1 MTEKKFVELHNGV
14 VVEIHVEA
22 GRWKYLVAG
31 GEEFG
36 EWDATLVP
44 PEGAGG
50 WTVRGR
56 NPAPKT
62 KDLAISDM
70 AQGRGLDYEA
80 ATALAMGFMASRCDE
95 FEYFDGKPYSFVSNA
110 ETGVLVAEALPESNA
125 RRTLSVA
132 ANEDGFWTAT
142 CSTSYWDEEHRCFML
157 VPLTFVLGAK
167 RRWDRDKALR
177 KGLHWLVNA
186 SII

>member
-1 MTEKKFVELHNGV
+1 MVEKKFVELQNGV
-14 VVEIHVEA
+14 VVEIHIEA

-44 PEGAGG
+44 PEGAEG
-50 WTVRGR
+50 WTVRAR
-56 NPAPKT
+56 NPDPQT
-62 KDLAISDM
+62 RDFTISDM
-70 AQGRGLDYEA
+70 AQGRCLDYEA
-80 ATALAMGFMASRCDE
+80 ATALAMGFMASRYDE
-95 FEYFDGKPYSFVSNA
+95 FEYFDGKPYSFVSND
-110 ETGVLVAEALPESNA
+110 ETGVLVAEALPQSNA

-132 ANEDGFWTAT
+132 SNGGGIWEAT
-142 CSTSYWDEEHRCFML
+142 CYTWYWDEEHRYFMMA
-157 VPLTFVLGAK
+157 PLTFALGTG
-167 RRWDRDKALR
+167 RCWERDEALR

>member
-1 MTEKKFVELHNGV
+1 MIEKKFVELQNDV
-14 VVEIHVEA
+14 ILEIHTEA

-36 EWDATLVP
+36 EWDATLIP
-44 PEGAGG
+44 PEGAEG

-56 NPAPKT
+56 TPDPQT
-62 KDLAISDM
+62 REYTVYEM

-80 ATALAMGFMASRCDE
+80 ATALAMGFMAEPSGN
-95 FEYFDGKPYSFVSNA
+95 FEYFDGKPYSFVSNPD
-110 ETGVLVAEALPESNA
+110 TGVLVAEALPQSNT

-132 ANEDGFWTAT
+132 PDQDGFWKAI
-142 CSTSYWDEEHRCFML
+142 CDTSYWDEEHRYFLMHG
-157 VPLTFVLGAK
+157 LTFDLGPEQE
-167 RRWDRDKALR
+167 RDEALR
-177 KGLHWLVNA
+177 RGLHWLVNA

>member
-14 VVEIHVEA
+14 VVEIHIEA

-36 EWDATLVP
+36 EWDAMLIP
-44 PEGAGG
+44 PEGAEG

-56 NPAPKT
+56 NPDIET
-62 KDLAISDM
+62 KEFTISEM

-80 ATALAMGFMASRCDE
+80 ATALAMGFMVSRCDE
-95 FEYFDGKPYSFVSNA
+95 FEYFDGKPYSFVSNN
-110 ETGVLVAEALPESNA
+110 ETGVLIAEALPESNTL
-125 RRTLSVA
+125 RELSVA
-132 ANEDGFWTAT
+132 ASEDGFWKAT
-142 CSTSYWDEEHRCFML
+142 CSTSYWDEEHRHFMMK
-157 VPLTFVLGAK
+157 PLKFVLGAK
-167 RRWDRDKALR
+167 SHWERDEALR

-186 SII
+186 SVI